1 MDDFRLE
8 DLDSF
13 DLLSAEKVANK
24 YGGDK
29 RKIGEAAQMG
39 LINPTVAVMA
49 GMFID
54 RMRNAAI
61 KEQQSDTT
69 VAQDVM
75 APAPQMA
82 GLGATPQAQTA
93 PQMAPQANTQMAAVP
108 TGTRTL
114 AEGGLSSLPVDED
127 MFPDEYAGGGIVA
140 FQGGDLVRGIGT
152 ETYPASLSQT
162 QTDPATLRA
171 YYLSRGMPLPFELM
185 TEAEKAKSDP
195 TYTLGPTGKKF
206 EELGRPAVPGA
217 ASSLG
222 EMFSNIGSRIAG
234 LGSSDMRI
242 DPATGKEVSFGEYMR
257 LEDARRAAAA
267 GGQPPTPTATTGRDS
282 IDTLRAKAAAS
293 RESMSPENR
302 ARYDENLSGIKRI
315 AEDVAPKG
323 KAPEKTE
330 TTKGA
335 KAAAPAK
342 EETTEDFLAKRKRML
357 RESGVS
363 EDPFATD
370 REALRARINDIASQD
385 KENKALAMIM
395 GGLSGVGARNLAEF
409 AQKAGT
415 AGFGQYMKGKEK
427 TREEQKEI
435 DKINRDINKAE
446 DAMKRGDVDKA
457 LEFED
462 KAEQRRIQLMGV
474 EAQKAS
480 AARPTQ
486 LTELFAIQKRAIAGD
501 ETAKEFLKNYLGSA
515 KTGQV
520 DERQLRADW
529 DKMNPGAKMLL
540 ARNENI
546 TTFDQYKASRMGG
559 GAGAPAAGA
568 DPLGLRGGR

>member
-82 GLGATPQAQTA
+82 GLGATS
-93 PQMAPQANTQMAAVP
+93 QANTQMAAAP
-108 TGTRTL
+108 SGTVSL
-114 AEGGLSSLPVDED
+114 AKGGLSSLPVDED

-140 FQGGDLVRGIGT
+140 FARGDLVGQGVNEPFEGESYGAYLMRRAKESLRGPFFSEEGTMPRAGMSESQANFYNQGRTNQALLGDILSGKAPVPVRSADPTLMREATPPGYYADETTRGTAKRVAAGGPGRTMEEFGIGAT
-152 ETYPASLSQT
+152 EMAAKR
-162 QTDPATLRA
+162 DAD
-171 YYLSRGMPLPFELM
+171 
-185 TEAEKAKSDP
+185 EAAKKA
-195 TYTLGPTGKKF
+195 GAGK
-206 EELGRPAVPGA
+206 GA
-217 ASSLG
+217 AS
-222 EMFSNIGSRIAG
+222 
-234 LGSSDMRI
+234 
-242 DPATGKEVSFGEYMR
+242 
-257 LEDARRAAAA
+257 
-267 GGQPPTPTATTGRDS
+267 
-282 IDTLRAKAAAS
+282 
-293 RESMSPENR
+293 
-302 ARYDENLSGIKRI
+302 
-315 AEDVAPKG
+315 
-323 KAPEKTE
+323 
-330 TTKGA
+330 TK
-335 KAAAPAK
+335 K

-363 EDPFATD
+363 EDPFAAD
-370 REALRARINDIASQD
+370 REALRARMDDIASQD

-395 GGLSGVGARNLAEF
+395 GGLGGVNARNLAEF

-457 LEFED
+457 LEYED

-480 AARPTQ
+480 AARPSSTA
-486 LTELFAIQKRAIAGD
+486 ELMAALRSPDPAIRRSA
-501 ETAKEFLKNYLGSA
+501 EMVLGSA

-520 DERQLRADW
+520 DERFLRDQW
-529 DKMNPGAKMLL
+529 GKMKPLDKMLL
-540 ARNENI
+540 ERQGIKSFEQWAA
-546 TTFDQYKASRMGG
+546 TQGYPVGG
-559 GAGAPAAGA
+559 AAGAPAAG
-568 DPLGLRGGR
+568 GRVIDFGSIR

>member
-1 MDDFRLE
+1 MNEMDMM
-8 DLDSF
+8 SP
-13 DLLSAEKVANK
+13 EKVAAK

-29 RKIGEAAQMG
+29 QKIGQAAQMG
-39 LINPTVAVMA
+39 LLNPTVAVMA

-54 RMRNAAI
+54 RMRGAAAQ
-61 KEQQSDTT
+61 EQAPQST
-69 VAQDVM
+69 VAQDTM
-75 APAPQMA
+75 APAQAAPA
-82 GLGATPQAQTA
+82 GLGAISQA
-93 PQMAPQANTQMAAVP
+93 PM
-108 TGTRTL
+108 
-114 AEGGLSSLPVDED
+114 EGGLEALPTPNLDNA
-127 MFPDEYAGGGIVA
+127 EYAGGGIVA

-171 YYLSRGMPLPFELM
+171 YYLSRGMPLPPELM
-185 TEAEKAKSDP
+185 TSEERLKVTKPGFDYYYKAAGIEPPKFPKLTSDAP
-195 TYTLGPTGKKF
+195 LTGSLMAS
-206 EELGRPAVPGA
+206 ELGMDGTQLSEIPRGV
-217 ASSLG
+217 
-222 EMFSNIGSRIAG
+222 
-234 LGSSDMRI
+234 
-242 DPATGKEVSFGEYMR
+242 
-257 LEDARRAAAA
+257 
-267 GGQPPTPTATTGRDS
+267 DS

-293 RESMSPENR
+293 RASLTPQNR
-302 ARYDENLSGIKRI
+302 ALYDENISGIKRI

-323 KAPEKTE
+323 KPSEKAATA
-330 TTKGA
+330 KAA
-335 KAAAPAK
+335 KAAAPTK

-363 EDPFATD
+363 EDPFGAD
-370 REALRARINDIASQD
+370 REALRARMDDIASQD

-395 GGLSGVGARNLAEF
+395 GGLSGVNARNLAEF

-427 TREEQKEI
+427 TREDQKEI

-457 LEFED
+457 LEYED

-486 LTELFAIQKRAIAGD
+486 LTELFAIQKKAREGD
-501 ETAKEFLKNYLGSA
+501 ETAKEFLKNYLGAA

-529 DKMNPGAKMLL
+529 DKMTPGAKMLL

-559 GAGAPAAGA
+559 GAGAPAAG
-568 DPLGLRGGR
+568 GRVIDFGSIK

>member
-1 MDDFRLE
+1 MNDMDMM
-8 DLDSF
+8 SP
-13 DLLSAEKVANK
+13 EKVAAE
-24 YGGDK
+24 YGGNK
-29 RKIGEAAQMG
+29 QKIAQAVQMG
-39 LINPTVAVMA
+39 LIQPTVAVMA

-54 RMRNAAI
+54 RMRGAAMQ
-61 KEQQSDTT
+61 EQAPQST
-69 VAQDVM
+69 VAQDTM
-75 APAPQMA
+75 APAQAAPA
-82 GLGATPQAQTA
+82 GLGAISQAPMERGLEALPTPNLDNA
-93 PQMAPQANTQMAAVP
+93 
-108 TGTRTL
+108 
-114 AEGGLSSLPVDED
+114 
-127 MFPDEYAGGGIVA
+127 EYAGGGIVA
-140 FQGGDLVRGIGT
+140 FQGGDLVRGVGT

-162 QTDPATLRA
+162 QVDPATLRA
-171 YYLSRGMPLPFELM
+171 YYLSRGMPLPPELM
-185 TEAEKAKSDP
+185 TSEERLKVNKPGFDYYYKAAGIEPPKFPKLTSDAP
-195 TYTLGPTGKKF
+195 LTGSLMAS
-206 EELGRPAVPGA
+206 ELGMNETQLSEIPRGV
-217 ASSLG
+217 
-222 EMFSNIGSRIAG
+222 
-234 LGSSDMRI
+234 
-242 DPATGKEVSFGEYMR
+242 
-257 LEDARRAAAA
+257 
-267 GGQPPTPTATTGRDS
+267 DS

-293 RESMSPENR
+293 RASLTPQNR
-302 ARYDENLSGIKRI
+302 ALYDENISGIKRI

-342 EETTEDFLAKRKRML
+342 EETSEDFLAKRKRML

-363 EDPFATD
+363 EDPFAAD
-370 REALRARINDIASQD
+370 REALRARMDDIASQD

-395 GGLSGVGARNLAEF
+395 GGLGGVNARNLAEF

-457 LEFED
+457 LEYED

-529 DKMNPGAKMLL
+529 DKMSPGVKMLL

-559 GAGAPAAGA
+559 GGAGAPAAG
-568 DPLGLRGGR
+568 GRVIDFGSIR